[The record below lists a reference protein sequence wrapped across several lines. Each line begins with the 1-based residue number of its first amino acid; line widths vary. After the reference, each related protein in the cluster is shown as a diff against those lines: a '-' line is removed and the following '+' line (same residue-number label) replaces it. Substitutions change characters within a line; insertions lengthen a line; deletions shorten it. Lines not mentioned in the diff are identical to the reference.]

1 MRNAAPGSGEQL
13 AAAILLAETLDLRD
27 PATARHGETVGV
39 LAEQTGR
46 HLGWPAERVQRLRAA
61 GVLHDIG
68 KLGIS
73 DKILHKPGKL
83 DDAEWDEISVTPRS
97 GRGSSSTPA

>member
-1 MRNAAPGSGEQL
+1 MAA
-13 AAAILLAETLDLRD
+13 
-27 PATARHGETVGV
+27 
-39 LAEQTGR
+39 
-46 HLGWPAERVQRLRAA
+46 QRPVVRPQRAA

-83 DDAEWDEISVTPRS
+83 DDDE
-97 GRGSSSTPA
+97 